1 MKCFLSIFS
10 FLTFCGL
17 SLNGAEVVMTLEPA
31 LKAIQADA
39 QAKQKTAQAEL
50 KAIEA
55 QSSAKEKAIQ
65 AQIEGELRTQ
75 LATMSAMLKGANG
88 VINGVN
94 GMTGGFF
101 AGSDIL
107 LGVMEGYSSALS
119 ALGGNV
125 KMIVEKQKINT
136 QTEVQNMQIALQ
148 KNNEIIKLK
157 MNQQNALLEALKN
170 SFEPSVTLK
179 TQMEM
184 LSQALGSSSDN
195 AKYIAYNTIGI
206 KAFEETLEGFETWLK
221 KEAMKK
227 ATLIDYNSLTGQ
239 ALFQSTI
246 YAPALSFF
254 SSMGAPF
261 GIIETF
267 TLAPTKCPYL
277 DGLKISACLMEQV
290 IQNYRMI
297 VALIQNKLSDADF
310 QNIAYLNGINGE
322 IKTLKGSVDLNALIE
337 AAILNAEN
345 HLNYIENLEKKADL
359 WEEQLKLER
368 ETTARNIAGS
378 KVIVK

>member
-1 MKCFLSIFS
+1 M
-10 FLTFCGL
+10 
-17 SLNGAEVVMTLEPA
+17 SLNGAGAVITLEPA

-55 QSSAKEKAIQ
+55 QSNAKEKAIQ

-94 GMTGGFF
+94 SMTGGFF

-125 KMIVEKQKINT
+125 NMIVEKQKINT
-136 QTEVQNMQIALQ
+136 QTEIQNMQIALQ

-195 AKYIAYNTIGI
+195 AQYIAYNTIGI
-206 KAFEETLEGFETWLK
+206 KAFEETLKGFETWLK
-221 KEAMKK
+221 VAMQK

-239 ALFQSTI
+239 ALFQSAI
-246 YAPALSFF
+246 YEPALSFF

-337 AAILNAEN
+337 VAILNAEN

-368 ETTARNIAGS
+368 ETTARNIASS

>member
-17 SLNGAEVVMTLEPA
+17 SLNGAGAVITLEPA

-136 QTEVQNMQIALQ
+136 QTEIQNMQIALQ

-184 LSQALGSSSDN
+184 LSQALGNSSNN
-195 AKYIAYNTIGI
+195 AKYIAYNTVGI
-206 KAFEETLEGFETWLK
+206 KAFEETLEGFETWL

-239 ALFQSTI
+239 ALFQSAI

-267 TLAPTKCPYL
+267 TLVPTKCPYL

-337 AAILNAEN
+337 VAILNAEN

>member
-17 SLNGAEVVMTLEPA
+17 FLNGAGAVITLESA

-65 AQIEGELRTQ
+65 AQIEGQLRTQ
-75 LATMSAMLKGANG
+75 LATISAMLKGANG

-94 GMTGGFF
+94 SMTGGFF

-107 LGVMEGYSSALS
+107 LGIMEGYSSALS

-125 KMIVEKQKINT
+125 NMIVEKQKINT
-136 QTEVQNMQIALQ
+136 QTEIQNMQIALQ

-195 AKYIAYNTIGI
+195 AKYITYNTIGI
-206 KAFEETLEGFETWLK
+206 KAFEETLEGFETWL

-239 ALFQSTI
+239 ALFQSAI

-267 TLAPTKCPYL
+267 TLVPTKCPYL

-337 AAILNAEN
+337 VAILNAEN

-368 ETTARNIAGS
+368 ETTARNIASS

>member
-1 MKCFLSIFS
+1 MKCFLNIFS
-10 FLTFCGL
+10 FLIFCGL

-136 QTEVQNMQIALQ
+136 QTEIQNMQIVLQ

-221 KEAMKK
+221 EAMKK

-239 ALFQSTI
+239 ALFQSAI

-254 SSMGAPF
+254 SSMGTPF

-368 ETTARNIAGS
+368 ETTARNIASS

>member
-17 SLNGAEVVMTLEPA
+17 SLNGAEAVITLEPA

-50 KAIEA
+50 KVIEA
-55 QSSAKEKAIQ
+55 QSNAKEKAIQ

-94 GMTGGFF
+94 SMTGGFF

-107 LGVMEGYSSALS
+107 LGIMEGYSSALS

-125 KMIVEKQKINT
+125 KIIVEKQKINT
-136 QTEVQNMQIALQ
+136 QTEIQNMQIALQ

-195 AKYIAYNTIGI
+195 AKYITYNTIGI
-206 KAFEETLEGFETWLK
+206 KAFEETLEGFETWL

-239 ALFQSTI
+239 ALFQSAI

-267 TLAPTKCPYL
+267 TLVPTKCPYL

-337 AAILNAEN
+337 VAILNAEN
-345 HLNYIENLEKKADL
+345 HFNYIENLEKKADL

-368 ETTARNIAGS
+368 ETTARNIASS

>member
-17 SLNGAEVVMTLEPA
+17 SLNGAEAVMTLEPA

-65 AQIEGELRTQ
+65 AQIEGQLRTQ
-75 LATMSAMLKGANG
+75 LAVMSAMLKGANG
-88 VINGVN
+88 VITNGVN

-107 LGVMEGYSSALS
+107 LGVMEGYSSTLNP
-119 ALGGNV
+119 LGGSV
-125 KMIVEKQKINT
+125 KTIVEKQKINT
-136 QTEVQNMQIALQ
+136 QTEIQNMQIALQ
-148 KNNEIIKLK
+148 KNNEMIKLK

-206 KAFEETLEGFETWLK
+206 KAFEETLKGFETWLK
-221 KEAMKK
+221 AAMQK

-246 YAPALSFF
+246 YEPALSFF

-261 GIIETF
+261 GIVETF

-290 IQNYRMI
+290 IQNYRKI
-297 VALIQNKLSDADF
+297 VALIQNKLNDADF
-310 QNIAYLNGINGE
+310 QNIAYLNGINEE

-337 AAILNAEN
+337 VAILNAEN

-368 ETTARNIAGS
+368 ETTARNIASS

>member
-1 MKCFLSIFS
+1 M
-10 FLTFCGL
+10 
-17 SLNGAEVVMTLEPA
+17 SLNGVEAVITLEPA

-65 AQIEGELRTQ
+65 VQIEGELRTQ

-136 QTEVQNMQIALQ
+136 QTEIQNMQIALQ

-195 AKYIAYNTIGI
+195 AQYIAYNTIGI

-221 KEAMKK
+221 TAMQK

-239 ALFQSTI
+239 ALFQGVI
-246 YAPALSFF
+246 YAPALNFF

-337 AAILNAEN
+337 SAILNAEN

>member
-1 MKCFLSIFS
+1 MKCFLRIFS

-17 SLNGAEVVMTLEPA
+17 FLNGAGAVITLESA

-75 LATMSAMLKGANG
+75 LATISAMLKGANG

-94 GMTGGFF
+94 SMTGGFF

-107 LGVMEGYSSALS
+107 LGIMEGYSSALS

-125 KMIVEKQKINT
+125 NMIVEKQKINT
-136 QTEVQNMQIALQ
+136 QTEIQNMQIALQ

-195 AKYIAYNTIGI
+195 AQYIAYNTIGI
-206 KAFEETLEGFETWLK
+206 KAFEETLKGFETWLK
-221 KEAMKK
+221 VAMQK

-246 YAPALSFF
+246 YAPVLSFF
-254 SSMGAPF
+254 SSMGASF
-261 GIIETF
+261 GIVETF
-267 TLAPTKCPYL
+267 TLVPTKCPYL

-290 IQNYRMI
+290 IQNYRKI
-297 VALIQNKLSDADF
+297 VALIQNKLNDADF
-310 QNIAYLNGINGE
+310 QNIAYLNGINEE

-337 AAILNAEN
+337 VAILNAEN

-368 ETTARNIAGS
+368 ETTARNIASS

>member
-17 SLNGAEVVMTLEPA
+17 SLNGAEVVMTLEPV

-50 KAIEA
+50 RAIEA

-136 QTEVQNMQIALQ
+136 QTEIQNMQIALQ

-184 LSQALGSSSDN
+184 LSQALGNSSNN
-195 AKYIAYNTIGI
+195 AKYIAYNTVGI
-206 KAFEETLEGFETWLK
+206 KAFEETLEGFETWL

-239 ALFQSTI
+239 ALFQSAI

-254 SSMGAPF
+254 SSMGTPF

-277 DGLKISACLMEQV
+277 DGLKISACLMGQV

-337 AAILNAEN
+337 VAILNAEN

-368 ETTARNIAGS
+368 ETTARNIASS

>member
-17 SLNGAEVVMTLEPA
+17 SLNGAEVVITLEPA

-136 QTEVQNMQIALQ
+136 QTEIQNMQIALQ

-179 TQMEM
+179 TQIEM

-195 AKYIAYNTIGI
+195 AQYIAYNTIGI
-206 KAFEETLEGFETWLK
+206 KAFEETLKGFETWL

-239 ALFQSTI
+239 ALFQSAI
-246 YAPALSFF
+246 YVPALSFF

-337 AAILNAEN
+337 VAILNAEN

-368 ETTARNIAGS
+368 ETTARNIANS

>member
-125 KMIVEKQKINT
+125 KIIVEKQKINT
-136 QTEVQNMQIALQ
+136 QTEIQNMQIALQ

-206 KAFEETLEGFETWLK
+206 KAFEETLKGFETWL

-239 ALFQSTI
+239 ALFQSAI
-246 YAPALSFF
+246 YMPALSFF

-337 AAILNAEN
+337 VAILNAEN

-368 ETTARNIAGS
+368 ETTARNIANS

>member
-1 MKCFLSIFS
+1 M
-10 FLTFCGL
+10 TFCGL

-136 QTEVQNMQIALQ
+136 QTEIQNMQIALQ

-195 AKYIAYNTIGI
+195 AQYIAYNTIGI
-206 KAFEETLEGFETWLK
+206 KAFEETLKGFETWLK
-221 KEAMKK
+221 TAMQK

-267 TLAPTKCPYL
+267 TLVPTKCPYL

-337 AAILNAEN
+337 VAILNAEN

>member
-88 VINGVN
+88 VINGVS

-125 KMIVEKQKINT
+125 KIIVEKQKINT
-136 QTEVQNMQIALQ
+136 QTEIQNMQIALQ

-206 KAFEETLEGFETWLK
+206 KAFEEALEGFETWL

-239 ALFQSTI
+239 ALFQSAI

-254 SSMGAPF
+254 SSMGTPF

-337 AAILNAEN
+337 VAILNAEN

-368 ETTARNIAGS
+368 ETTARNIASS

>member
-17 SLNGAEVVMTLEPA
+17 SLNGAGAVITLEPA

-107 LGVMEGYSSALS
+107 LSVMEGYSSALS
-119 ALGGNV
+119 ALGENV
-125 KMIVEKQKINT
+125 KIIVEKQKINT
-136 QTEVQNMQIALQ
+136 QTEIQNMQIALQ

-184 LSQALGSSSDN
+184 LSQALGSSADN

-206 KAFEETLEGFETWLK
+206 KAFEEALEGFETWL

-239 ALFQSTI
+239 ALFQSAI

-254 SSMGAPF
+254 SSMGTPF

-368 ETTARNIAGS
+368 ETTARNIANS

>member
-1 MKCFLSIFS
+1 MKCFLNIFS

-136 QTEVQNMQIALQ
+136 QTEIQNMQIALQ

-184 LSQALGSSSDN
+184 LSQALGNSSDN
-195 AKYIAYNTIGI
+195 AKYITYNTVGI
-206 KAFEETLEGFETWLK
+206 KAFEETLEGFETWL

-239 ALFQSTI
+239 ALFQSAI

-254 SSMGAPF
+254 SSMGTPF

-267 TLAPTKCPYL
+267 TLVPTKCPYL

>member
-17 SLNGAEVVMTLEPA
+17 SLNGAGAVITLEPA

-125 KMIVEKQKINT
+125 KIIVEKQKINT
-136 QTEVQNMQIALQ
+136 QTEIQNMQIALQ

-206 KAFEETLEGFETWLK
+206 KAFEEALEGFETWL

-239 ALFQSTI
+239 ALFQSAI

-254 SSMGAPF
+254 SSMGTPF

-322 IKTLKGSVDLNALIE
+322 IKTLKGSVDLNTLIE

-368 ETTARNIAGS
+368 ETTARNIANS

>member
-1 MKCFLSIFS
+1 MKCFLNIFS

-107 LGVMEGYSSALS
+107 LGVMQGYSSALS

-136 QTEVQNMQIALQ
+136 QTEIQNMQIALQ

-221 KEAMKK
+221 EAMKK

-239 ALFQSTI
+239 ALFQSAI

-254 SSMGAPF
+254 SSMGTPF
-261 GIIETF
+261 GIIKTF

-277 DGLKISACLMEQV
+277 DGLKISACLMEQI

-368 ETTARNIAGS
+368 ETTARNIANS

>member
-17 SLNGAEVVMTLEPA
+17 FLNGGGAVITLEPA

-50 KAIEA
+50 KVIEA

-94 GMTGGFF
+94 SMTGGFF

-136 QTEVQNMQIALQ
+136 QTEIQNMQIALQ

-195 AKYIAYNTIGI
+195 AQYIAYNTIGI
-206 KAFEETLEGFETWLK
+206 KAFEETLKGFETWLK
-221 KEAMKK
+221 TAMQK

-254 SSMGAPF
+254 SSMSAPF
-261 GIIETF
+261 GIVETF

-310 QNIAYLNGINGE
+310 QNIAYLNGINE
-322 IKTLKGSVDLNALIE
+322 QIKTLKGSVDLNALIE
-337 AAILNAEN
+337 VAILNAEN
-345 HLNYIENLEKKADL
+345 HFNYIENLEKKADL

-368 ETTARNIAGS
+368 ETTARNIASS

>member
-1 MKCFLSIFS
+1 MKCFLNIFS

-136 QTEVQNMQIALQ
+136 QTEIQNMQIALQ

-221 KEAMKK
+221 EAMKK

-239 ALFQSTI
+239 ALFQSAI

-254 SSMGAPF
+254 SSMGTPF
-261 GIIETF
+261 EIVKTF

-277 DGLKISACLMEQV
+277 DGLKISACLMGQV

-368 ETTARNIAGS
+368 ETTARNIANS

>member
-1 MKCFLSIFS
+1 MF
-10 FLTFCGL
+10 
-17 SLNGAEVVMTLEPA
+17 LNGGEVVITLEPA

-55 QSSAKEKAIQ
+55 QSNAKEKAIQ

-107 LGVMEGYSSALS
+107 LGIMQGYSSALS

-136 QTEVQNMQIALQ
+136 QTEIQNMQIALQ
-148 KNNEIIKLK
+148 KNNEMIKLK

-184 LSQALGSSSDN
+184 LSQALGSSSN
-195 AKYIAYNTIGI
+195 NTKYIAYNTIGI
-206 KAFEETLEGFETWLK
+206 KAFEEALKGFETWLK
-221 KEAMKK
+221 VAMQK

-239 ALFQSTI
+239 ALFQSAI
-246 YAPALSFF
+246 YEPALGFF

-261 GIIETF
+261 GIFGTF

-290 IQNYRMI
+290 IQNYRKI
-297 VALIQNKLSDADF
+297 VALIQNKLNDADF
-310 QNIAYLNGINGE
+310 QNIAYLNGINEE

-337 AAILNAEN
+337 VAILNAEN
-345 HLNYIENLEKKADL
+345 HLNYIENLKEKADL

>member
-17 SLNGAEVVMTLEPA
+17 SLNGGEAVITLEPA

-50 KAIEA
+50 KVIEA
-55 QSSAKEKAIQ
+55 QSNAKEKAIQ

-94 GMTGGFF
+94 SMTGGFF
-101 AGSDIL
+101 TGSDIL

-136 QTEVQNMQIALQ
+136 QTEIQNMQIALQ

-157 MNQQNALLEALKN
+157 MNQQNTLLEALKN

-195 AKYIAYNTIGI
+195 AQYIAYNTIGI

-221 KEAMKK
+221 TAMQK

-239 ALFQSTI
+239 ALFQSAI

-254 SSMGAPF
+254 SSMSAPF

-290 IQNYRMI
+290 IQNYRKI
-297 VALIQNKLSDADF
+297 VALIQNKLNDADF
-310 QNIAYLNGINGE
+310 QNIAYLNGINE
-322 IKTLKGSVDLNALIE
+322 QIKTLKGSVDLNALIE
-337 AAILNAEN
+337 VAILNAEN
-345 HLNYIENLEKKADL
+345 HFNYIENLEKKADL

-368 ETTARNIAGS
+368 ETTARNIASS

>member
-1 MKCFLSIFS
+1 MKCFFKHIF

-17 SLNGAEVVMTLEPA
+17 SLNGAEVVITLEPA

-136 QTEVQNMQIALQ
+136 QTEIQNMQIALQ

-195 AKYIAYNTIGI
+195 AQYIAYNTIGI
-206 KAFEETLEGFETWLK
+206 KAFEETLKGFETWLK
-221 KEAMKK
+221 TAMQK

-239 ALFQSTI
+239 ALFQSVI
-246 YAPALSFF
+246 YAPALNFF

-267 TLAPTKCPYL
+267 TLVPTKCPYL

-337 AAILNAEN
+337 VAILNAEN

>member
-1 MKCFLSIFS
+1 MKCFLNIFS

-107 LGVMEGYSSALS
+107 LGIMEGYSSALS

-136 QTEVQNMQIALQ
+136 QTEIQNMQIALQ

-221 KEAMKK
+221 EAMKK

-239 ALFQSTI
+239 ALFQSAI

-254 SSMGAPF
+254 SSMSTPF
-261 GIIETF
+261 GIVETF
-267 TLAPTKCPYL
+267 TLVPTKCPYL

-337 AAILNAEN
+337 VAILNAEN
-345 HLNYIENLEKKADL
+345 HLNYIENRVMRFSL
-359 WEEQLKLER
+359 WEDQLKLER
-368 ETTARNIAGS
+368 ETTARNIANS